1 MPIDYTERYPYAK
14 ATSFVRMQASRR
26 TELVEALIKDPAASA
41 CALAVSTKTD
51 PRHVGF
57 IKRGVRTALGC
68 KNKKIRSD
76 ANSVAMATAKAH
88 YALTSFEVAAV
99 ARGAY
104 TKASILRGEAEIDF
118 SGRVHRHRGSAKIAA
133 KTEVQEVQEAKTV
146 EAPPKPP
153 QHAEQHTAPK
163 EAMSA
168 EGIPDPAGY
177 GTRVAWIYV
186 ILDAQNGAVGCH
198 EFIAMCK
205 QKGWTCTRGTYR
217 TAETRWRAAHGMPP
231 LHKVR
236 RGMRTR
242 HQSNWMPKGVEAPA
256 EPPKAKPP
264 EPVTAPPRAATEVD
278 LTDALCGAIPP
289 ILSWLRKYNVESVEI
304 SADGDVAL
312 SNDPSD
318 APPKIHV
325 HVYVRV

>member
-146 EAPPKPP
+146 EAPRSPLSTP
-153 QHAEQHTAPK
+153 
-163 EAMSA
+163 SS
-168 EGIPDPAGY
+168 
-177 GTRVAWIYV
+177 TRRPRRPCP
-186 ILDAQNGAVGCH
+186 L
-198 EFIAMCK
+198 
-205 QKGWTCTRGTYR
+205 
-217 TAETRWRAAHGMPP
+217 RASPI
-231 LHKVR
+231 
-236 RGMRTR
+236 
-242 HQSNWMPKGVEAPA
+242 
-256 EPPKAKPP
+256 
-264 EPVTAPPRAATEVD
+264 PRATARGSRGST
-278 LTDALCGAIPP
+278 
-289 ILSWLRKYNVESVEI
+289 
-304 SADGDVAL
+304 
-312 SNDPSD
+312 
-318 APPKIHV
+318 
-325 HVYVRV
+325 